1 MLQVRGIFR
10 GCLAT
15 LFRETIGNAV
25 FFSSYEY
32 SRYWMHSYIDSS
44 QFSDNSHLVVAKDV
58 GIGVMSG
65 GISGMAVNIS
75 ISYKF
80 NVRHT

>member
-1 MLQVRGIFR
+1 
-10 GCLAT
+10 
-15 LFRETIGNAV
+15 
-25 FFSSYEY
+25 
-32 SRYWMHSYIDSS
+32 MHSYIDSS